1 MSDQTIDP
9 TGNGSAPAIDRTKL
23 PIRRAAFSGVANQ
36 TLGGSQPGW
45 EQIGH
50 VKPPEGAP
58 NVLVVL
64 IDDAGFGN
72 PSTFG
77 GPIDTPNYDR
87 MATEGLRYNR
97 FHVTAMCSPTRAAL
111 LTGRNHHAVGMG
123 GIPEF
128 SGGFP
133 GYSAMLPRDA
143 APFPKVLKENGYST
157 ACVGK
162 WHLTPEGEQGPAG
175 PFHHWPNAWGF
186 DYYWGFLAPEAGQYD
201 TMIAENQKFIGVQDG
216 KDGEPFYFPEAMT
229 DQAIEWLHGV
239 RGHEAQKPW
248 MLYYST
254 GCSHAPHHVAKEW
267 SDRYKGKF
275 DQGWDKLRE
284 ETFERQKQLGV
295 IAADAQLTPRPEEM
309 PAWDSL
315 SENSKR
321 LFAHQ
326 MEVYAG
332 YSENADHHVGRLL
345 DAIDEMGE
353 LENTIV
359 VWIWGDNG
367 ASLEGTP
374 TGTFNEGTMVNG
386 LPLTDEEQMQ
396 LTLKWGGVEA
406 WGTEMMYPHYSTAW
420 AWAGNTPFAWGKQ
433 VASHL
438 GGTRNPLVVRCP
450 DRIVETGGVRS
461 QFTHVT
467 DIGPMILDMVGIPQ
481 PTHVD
486 GIEQQPMTGAS
497 FADSLADANAP
508 ERHTQQYFE
517 NFGNRAMYKDG
528 WWLSMRMPRVPWR
541 LDPEL
546 LKKFAPGVWK
556 PDEDPVELYYLPDD
570 FSQANDLSAK
580 HPEKVKELQGL
591 FWEEAEKYDVKPLLA
606 GFSPF
611 FGILP
616 PLGANTMVTY
626 HGDVQNVAP
635 GLVPRIYNHSY
646 SISADLHIPE
656 GGAEGVIVADG
667 GHLGGFSLFVEDGK
681 LKHTYAFLGVFEYR
695 QESKKELPTG
705 DVNVEMVFT
714 ADAPKP
720 ATPGEVTLFV
730 NGEPVGSGRLDHTV
744 PFIFSGYAGMDVG
757 RDNGLVVDRSYA
769 DKAPFAFTGTVKKVV
784 FDVAPHLDDEAEH
797 ALHEHA
803 APVDTARGIIA

>member
-1 MSDQTIDP
+1 MSDQTV
-9 TGNGSAPAIDRTKL
+9 DRTKL
-23 PIRRAAFSGVANQ
+23 PIRRPPFTGVANQ

-50 VKPPEGAP
+50 VQPPEGAP

-77 GPIDTPNYDR
+77 GPINTPNYDR
-87 MATEGLRYNR
+87 IADEGLRYNR

-133 GYSAMLPRDA
+133 GYSAMLPKDA
-143 APFPKVLKENGYST
+143 APFPKILKENGYST
-157 ACVGK
+157 AAVGK
-162 WHLTPEGEQGPAG
+162 WHLTPEKEQGPAG
-175 PFHHWPNAWGF
+175 PFDHWPNAWGF

-201 TMIAENQKFIGVQDG
+201 TMIAENQKFIGVQEG
-216 KDGEPFYFPEAMT
+216 KDGKPFYFPEAMT
-229 DQAIEWLHGV
+229 DQAIDWLHGV
-239 RGHEAQKPW
+239 RGHDATKPW
-248 MLYYST
+248 CLYYST

-267 SDRYKGKF
+267 SQKYEGQF
-275 DQGWDKLRE
+275 DQGWDRLRE
-284 ETFERQKQLGV
+284 ETFERQKKLGV
-295 IAADAQLTPRPEEM
+295 VPADAVLTPRDELM

-315 SENSKR
+315 DETSKR
-321 LFAHQ
+321 LFARQ

-345 DAIDEMGE
+345 DSIEEMGE
-353 LENTIV
+353 LDNTIV
-359 VWIWGDNG
+359 IWIWGDNG

-386 LPLTDEEQMQ
+386 LPLTDQEQMQ
-396 LTLKWGGVEA
+396 LTLKWGGLEA

-438 GGTRNPLVVRCP
+438 GGTRNPLVIRCP
-450 DRIVETGGVRS
+450 QRIHDRGNLRS

-467 DIGPMILDMVGIPQ
+467 DIGPTILDMVGIPE

-486 GIEQQPMTGAS
+486 GVEQQPMTGVS
-497 FADSLADANAP
+497 FAGSIADPDAA

-517 NFGNRAMYKDG
+517 NFGNRAIYKDG
-528 WWLSMRMPRVPWR
+528 WWLAMRMPRVPWR

-546 LKKFAPGVWK
+546 LKRFAPGVWK

-570 FSQANDLSAK
+570 FSQANDLAASN
-580 HPEKVKELQGL
+580 PDKVKELQAL
-591 FWEEAEKYDVKPLLA
+591 FWEEAEKYNVKPLLA

-616 PLGANTMVTY
+616 PLGANTTVTY

-635 GLVPRIYNHSY
+635 GLVPRVYNHSY
-646 SISADLHIPE
+646 TISADLHIPD
-656 GGAEGVIVADG
+656 GGAEGVIVADAS
-667 GHLGGFSLFVEDGK
+667 HLGGFSLFVQDGK
-681 LKHTYAFLGVFEYR
+681 LKHTYAFLGVFEYH
-695 QESKKELPTG
+695 QESAGQLPTG
-705 DVNVEMVFT
+705 DVNVELTFA
-714 ADAPKP
+714 ADEAKP
-720 ATPGEVTLFV
+720 ATPGEITLFV
-730 NGEPVGSGRLDHTV
+730 NGDPVGSGRLDHTV
-744 PFIFSGYAGMDVG
+744 PFGFSGYAGMDVG

-784 FDVAPHLDDEAEH
+784 FDVAPHLGDGDEQ

-803 APVDTARGIIA
+803 SQADTVRGIRA

>member
-1 MSDQTIDP
+1 MSDDT
-9 TGNGSAPAIDRTKL
+9 IDRTKL
-23 PIRRAAFSGVANQ
+23 PIRRPPFTGVTNQ
-36 TLGGSQPGW
+36 TLGGSQPDW

-50 VKPPEGAP
+50 VQPPEGAP

-77 GPIDTPNYDR
+77 GPIQTPNYDR
-87 MATEGLRYNR
+87 IADEGVRYNR

-133 GYSAMLPRDA
+133 GYSAMLPKDA
-143 APFPKVLKENGYST
+143 APFPKVLNENGYST
-157 ACVGK
+157 AAIGK
-162 WHLTPEGEQGPAG
+162 WHLTPEKEQGPAG
-175 PFHHWPNAWGF
+175 PFDHWPNAWGF
-186 DYYWGFLAPEAGQYD
+186 DYYWGFLAPEAGQFD
-201 TMIAENQKFIGVQDG
+201 TMIAENQKFIGVQEGKDG
-216 KDGEPFYFPEAMT
+216 KDFYFPEAMT
-229 DQAIEWLHGV
+229 DQAIDWLHGV
-239 RGHEAQKPW
+239 RGHDAQKPW

-267 SDRYKGKF
+267 SEKYKGHF
-275 DQGWDKLRE
+275 DQGWDQLRE
-284 ETFERQKQLGV
+284 ETFERQKKLGV
-295 IAADAQLTPRPEEM
+295 VPADAILTPRDELM

-315 SENSKR
+315 DETSKR
-321 LFAHQ
+321 LFARQ

-345 DAIDEMGE
+345 ESIEAMGE
-353 LENTIV
+353 LEDTIV
-359 VWIWGDNG
+359 IWIWGDNG

-396 LTLKWGGVEA
+396 LTLKWGGLEA

-438 GGTRNPLVVRCP
+438 GGTRNPLVVRYP
-450 DRIVETGGVRS
+450 KRVRDAGGLRS

-467 DIGPMILDMVGIPQ
+467 DIGPTILDMVGIPQ
-481 PTHVD
+481 PSHVD
-486 GIEQQPMTGAS
+486 GVEQQPMTGTS
-497 FADSLADANAP
+497 FADSIADADAE

-528 WWLSMRMPRVPWR
+528 WWLAMRMPRVPWR
-541 LDPEL
+541 LDPGL
-546 LKKFAPGVWK
+546 LKKFAPGVWN

-570 FSQANDLSAK
+570 FSQANDLAASN
-580 HPEKVKELQGL
+580 PDKVKELQAL
-591 FWEEAEKYDVKPLLA
+591 FWEEAEKYNVKPLLA

-616 PLGANTMVTY
+616 PLGTNTTVTY

-646 SISADLHIPE
+646 TISADLHIPE
-656 GGAEGVIVADG
+656 GGAEGVIVADAS
-667 GHLGGFSLFVEDGK
+667 HLGGFSLFVQDGK
-681 LKHTYAFLGVFEYR
+681 LKHTYAFLGVFEYH
-695 QESKKELPTG
+695 QESKQQLPTG
-705 DVNVEMVFT
+705 DVNVELTFA
-714 ADAPKP
+714 ADEAKP

-730 NGEPVGSGRLDHTV
+730 NGEPVGSGRLEHTV
-744 PFIFSGYAGMDVG
+744 PFGFSGYAGMDIG

-784 FDVAPHLDDEAEH
+784 FDVAPHLDDGDEH

-803 APVDTARGIIA
+803 SQADTVRGIRA